1 MTTVRIPQP
10 MQIYTQDLD
19 VVQVDGKNVR
29 ILINELEKSFPG
41 MKDALVEDE
50 KLRPGVAIVL
60 DGKISQ
66 LGLLQPLSEENE
78 VVFIPAI
85 SGG

>member
-1 MTTVRIPQP
+1 
-10 MQIYTQDLD
+10 MQVYTENLEA
-19 VVQVDGKNVR
+19 VQASGKNVR
-29 ILINELEKSFPG
+29 ELISEMEKNYPG
-41 MKDALVEDE
+41 IKDALVKQDRL
-50 KLRPGVAIVL
+50 KPGIAIML

-78 VVFIPAI
+78 VVFIPAV